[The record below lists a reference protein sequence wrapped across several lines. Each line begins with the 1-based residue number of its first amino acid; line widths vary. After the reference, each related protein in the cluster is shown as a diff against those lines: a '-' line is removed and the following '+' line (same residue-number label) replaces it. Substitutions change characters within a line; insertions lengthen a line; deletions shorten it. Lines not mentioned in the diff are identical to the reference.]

1 MEERGFEPRAS
12 RMRSERSTTE
22 LHPPTMEAYER
33 GKRRGESA
41 ADRNRGK
48 MPTLVTVTTMTTM
61 NRTMAGPGKYNPP
74 CALLLQLAG

>member
-1 MEERGFEPRAS
+1 METPGIEPGAS